1 MNRKEERAKNI
12 QREGWCVPCSVCPP
26 PVSLSVHAT
35 VMPESLVCV
44 VVKRRLGGWCLW
56 DHVHM
61 CVFLCFTVNI
71 FPTLKFNYKADGSL
85 WISFTVFP
93 PLILLL
99 WWVHCKI
106 LLPHPLLLEK
116 LYSASLEPTIYCK
129 FENNYGKMRSRCHRK
144 GVQRKT

>member
-35 VMPESLVCV
+35 VMPKSLVCV

-71 FPTLKFNYKADGSL
+71 FPTLKSNYKAGAVFGRLTQLRWQLVNFFYCLSSSD
-85 WISFTVFP
+85 TVIMMST
-93 PLILLL
+93 LQD
-99 WWVHCKI
+99 
-106 LLPHPLLLEK
+106 
-116 LYSASLEPTIYCK
+116 SASSSPSLGETIFCQPGT
-129 FENNYGKMRSRCHRK
+129 NNLL
-144 GVQRKT
+144 QI